1 MLGPD
6 EAWRGRKN
14 SYSVT
19 FQTDL
24 SKAVLIADSTIEL
37 VLTVDYPSV
46 DSTVGHTEFF
56 IPFLPTV
63 MLGYVLK
70 CPLDLSSLY
79 MTQVL
84 C

>member
-1 MLGPD
+1 MKPGG
-6 EAWRGRKN
+6 EGRT
-14 SYSVT
+14 VT

-24 SKAVLIADSTIEL
+24 SKAVLTADSTTEL
-37 VLTVDYPSV
+37 VLTVEYPSV
-46 DSTVGHTEFF
+46 DSTIGHTEFF
-56 IPFLPTV
+56 IPFFPTV

-70 CPLDLSSLY
+70 CPLDTSSFY